1 MKFTRGLKHRNN
13 TYLSKFVVNKGNVEL
28 VLKKENDTKQVALAQ
43 DQSQNDTKKQ
53 DDKGQKKA

>member
-1 MKFTRGLKHRNN
+1 MTNADLVWRL
-13 TYLSKFVVNKGNVEL
+13 VEL